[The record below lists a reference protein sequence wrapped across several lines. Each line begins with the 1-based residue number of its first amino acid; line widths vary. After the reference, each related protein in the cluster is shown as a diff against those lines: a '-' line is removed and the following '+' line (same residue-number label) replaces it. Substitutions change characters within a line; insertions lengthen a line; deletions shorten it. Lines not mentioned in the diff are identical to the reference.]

1 MKNIDSELKVIAS
14 ENLDVSKDLE
24 QEDQNLQETLKAYE
38 TTSTETKTNQ

>member
-1 MKNIDSELKVIAS
+1 MKNINSELKVIAS

-38 TTSTETKTNQ
+38 TTSSESKTDK

>member
-1 MKNIDSELKVIAS
+1 MKNINSELKVIAS

-38 TTSTETKTNQ
+38 TKSSEIPTDQ